1 MEEYWN
7 VYDKYRNKMD
17 KIIKR
22 DSDERLK
29 DGEYH
34 IVITGIIQNSKN
46 QILITR
52 RNKNKIVYPGLWECT
67 GGSVKAEES
76 SIEAVIRE
84 IKEEIGVEFKPT
96 EGRLLGT
103 VKGNN
108 FFRDVWNF
116 RKDILKKDI
125 NYNDGEVID
134 SRWVSLEEYANLYS
148 IGEVVP
154 SGEFVIKML
163 KIRKL
168 EEER

>member
-1 MEEYWN
+1 MEEFWN
-7 VYDKYRNKMD
+7 VYDKFRNKTD

-22 DSDERLK
+22 DSDEWLK
-29 DGEYH
+29 EGEYH

-52 RNKNKIVYPGLWECT
+52 RNKNKKVYPGLWECT

-84 IKEEIGVEFKPT
+84 INEEIGIRLKPT
-96 EGRLLGT
+96 EGKLLGT
-103 VKGNN
+103 IQKSNY
-108 FFRDVWNF
+108 FRDVWKF
-116 RKDILKKDI
+116 KKDVLKEDI

-134 SRWVSLEEYANLYS
+134 FKWVSLEEYADLYDK
-148 IGEVVP
+148 GEIVP
-154 SGEFVIKML
+154 SGDFVIKML
-163 KIRKL
+163 ERKEL

>member
-1 MEEYWN
+1 MEEFWN
-7 VYDKYRNKMD
+7 VYDKFRNKTD

-34 IVITGIIQNSKN
+34 IVITGIIQNSRN

-52 RNKNKIVYPGLWECT
+52 RNKNKKVYPGLWECT
-67 GGSVKAEES
+67 GGSAKAEES

-84 IKEEIGVEFKPT
+84 IYEEIGIEVKPT
-96 EGRLLGT
+96 EGKLLGT
-103 VKGNN
+103 IQRSNY
-108 FFRDVWNF
+108 FRDVWKF
-116 RKDILKKDI
+116 KKYVQKKDI

-134 SRWVSLEEYANLYS
+134 FKWVSLEEYADLYNK
-148 IGEVVP
+148 GEIVP
-154 SGEFVIKML
+154 SGDFVIKML
-163 KIRKL
+163 EKKEL

>member
-1 MEEYWN
+1 MEEFWN
-7 VYDKYRNKMD
+7 VYDKFRNKTD

-22 DSDERLK
+22 DSDEWLK

-34 IVITGIIQNSKN
+34 IVITGIIQNSEN

-52 RNKNKIVYPGLWECT
+52 RNKNKKVYPGLWECT

-84 IKEEIGVEFKPT
+84 INEEIGIELKPT
-96 EGRLLGT
+96 EGKLLGT
-103 VKGNN
+103 IQRSNY
-108 FFRDVWNF
+108 FRDIWKF
-116 RKDILKKDI
+116 RRDVLKEEI

-134 SRWVSLEEYANLYS
+134 FKWVSLEEYADLYDKGD
-148 IGEVVP
+148 IVP
-154 SGEFVIKML
+154 SGDFVIKML
-163 KIRKL
+163 VREEL